1 MSLPLV
7 VFLIETSRKMKIK
20 NKKQKQKRQKI
31 EKTWTEKEASRIWES
46 GNKTKNQISAMSL
59 PVGKQRRSNVIWGRK
74 QTKEKIYNDV

>member
-1 MSLPLV
+1 M
-7 VFLIETSRKMKIK
+7 K
-20 NKKQKQKRQKI
+20 NKKDKKLK
-31 EKTWTEKEASRIWES
+31 KTGRKKKLRES